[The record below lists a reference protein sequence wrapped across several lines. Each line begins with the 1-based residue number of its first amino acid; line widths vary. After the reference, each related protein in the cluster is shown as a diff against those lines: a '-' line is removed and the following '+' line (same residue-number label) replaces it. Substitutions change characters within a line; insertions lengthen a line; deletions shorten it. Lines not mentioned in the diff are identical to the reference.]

1 MSEANSETLLQ
12 IAKVLKSNGTE
23 GGLLLGFRDISPE
36 DIDLKEPVFIYFD
49 GLPVP
54 FFIESFQRKGND
66 KAIVHLTDIRSLDE
80 AEEVVG
86 SAVYAEEDTI
96 EGYEDDGE
104 MSLEDFIGW
113 IIFNRDVRVG
123 EVVDYE
129 DIPGNPC
136 LYVDTENGQ
145 AMIPLHEDFI
155 LSVNPESGE
164 MSMDL
169 PDGLV

>member
-23 GGLLLGFRDISPE
+23 GGLLLGFRDVSPE
-36 DIDLKEPVFIYFD
+36 DIDLKEPVFIHFD

-54 FFIESFQRKGND
+54 FFIESFTRKGRD
-66 KAIVHLTDIRSLDE
+66 KAIVRLTDIGNLSE

-86 SAVYAEEDTI
+86 CAVYAEEDTVAD
-96 EGYEDDGE
+96 YEDDGE
-104 MSLEDFIGW
+104 MSLGDLVGW
-113 IIFNRDVRVG
+113 MILNREAQVG

-136 LYVDTENGQ
+136 LYVETENGQ
-145 AMIPLHEDFI
+145 VMIPLHEDFI
-155 LSVNPESGE
+155 LSVDPESGE

>member
-1 MSEANSETLLQ
+1 MSEASSDSLLQ

-36 DIDLKEPVFIYFD
+36 DIDIEEPVYIYFD

-66 KAIVHLTDIRSLDE
+66 KAIAHLTDICSLAD

-86 SAVYAEEDTI
+86 RPVFAEEDTVD
-96 EGYEDDGE
+96 GYEDDDD
-104 MSLEDFIGW
+104 MSLEDFVGW
-113 IIFNRDVRVG
+113 TIFNRDTKVG

-136 LYVDTENGQ
+136 LYIDTKNGQ

-155 LSVNPESGE
+155 LSVNPETGE

>member
-1 MSEANSETLLQ
+1 MLQ

-23 GGLLLGFRDISPE
+23 GGLLFGFRDISPE

-54 FFIESFQRKGND
+54 FFIESFSRKGND
-66 KAIVHLTDIRSLDE
+66 KAIVRLTDIRSLQE

-86 SAVYAEEDTI
+86 RAVYAEEDTI

-113 IIFNRDVRVG
+113 TIFNRDVRIG

-136 LYVDTENGQ
+136 LYIDTENGQ

-155 LSVNPESGE
+155 LSVNPETGE

>member
-96 EGYEDDGE
+96 KGYEDDGE

-155 LSVNPESGE
+155 LSVDPESGE

>member
-1 MSEANSETLLQ
+1 MNSESFKTGLQ
-12 IAKVLKSNGTE
+12 IAKVLKSDGTD
-23 GGLLLGFRDISPE
+23 GGMLWGFRNVLPE
-36 DIDLKEPVFIYFD
+36 DLTLTEPVFIHFD

-54 FFIESFQRKGND
+54 FFIESFNRKGRD
-66 KAIVHLTDIRSLDE
+66 KAIVRLTDINSLAD
-80 AEEVVG
+80 AEEIVG
-86 SAVYAEEDTI
+86 RIVYAEEDTV

-104 MSLEDFIGW
+104 MSLEDFVGW
-113 IIFNRDVRVG
+113 TIFNRDVHVG

-155 LSVNPESGE
+155 LSVDLESRE

>member
-1 MSEANSETLLQ
+1 MSEADSERLLQ

-23 GGLLLGFRDISPE
+23 GGLLLGFRDVAPE
-36 DIDLKEPVFIYFD
+36 DIDLKEPVFIHFD

-54 FFIESFQRKGND
+54 FFFESFNRKGND
-66 KAIVHLTDIRSLDE
+66 KAVVRLTDIRSLAE

-86 SAVYAEEDTI
+86 RAVYAMEDTVT
-96 EGYEDDGE
+96 GYEDDGE

-113 IIFNRDVRVG
+113 KIWNRDAKVG
-123 EVVDYE
+123 EVTDYE

-136 LYVDTENGQ
+136 LYVETEDGQ

-155 LSVNPESGE
+155 LSVDPEAGE
-164 MSMDL
+164 MVMDL
-169 PDGLV
+169 PDGLL

>member
-1 MSEANSETLLQ
+1 MSEASSDSLLQ

-23 GGLLLGFRDISPE
+23 GGLLLGFRDVSPE
-36 DIDLKEPVFIYFD
+36 DIDLKEPVFIHFD

-54 FFIESFQRKGND
+54 FFFESFQRKGND

-113 IIFNRDVRVG
+113 TIFNRDVRVG

-155 LSVNPESGE
+155 LSVDPESGE

>member
-1 MSEANSETLLQ
+1 MSEADSERLLQ

-23 GGLLLGFRDISPE
+23 GGLLLGFRDIAPE
-36 DIDLKEPVFIYFD
+36 DIDLKEPVFIHYD

-54 FFIESFQRKGND
+54 FFIESFTRKGND
-66 KAIVHLTDIRSLDE
+66 KAIVRLTDISSLAD

-86 SAVYAEEDTI
+86 RAVYAWEDTLA
-96 EGYEDDGE
+96 EYEDDGE
-104 MSLEDFIGW
+104 MSLDDFIGW
-113 IIFNRDVRVG
+113 IIWNRDSKAG
-123 EVVDYE
+123 EVADYE

-155 LSVNPESGE
+155 LSVNPETRE
-164 MSMDL
+164 MVMDL
-169 PDGLV
+169 PDGLL

>member
-12 IAKVLKSNGTE
+12 IAKVLKSNGTD
-23 GGLLLGFRDISPE
+23 GGLLFGFRDIAPE
-36 DIDLKEPVFIYFD
+36 DIDVKEPVFIYFD

-54 FFIESFQRKGND
+54 FFIESFRRKGND
-66 KAIVHLTDIRSLDE
+66 KAIVHLTDIFSLTD
-80 AEEVVG
+80 AEEIVG
-86 SAVYAEEDTI
+86 RAVYAEEDTI

-113 IIFNRDVRVG
+113 TIFNRDVRVG

-145 AMIPLHEDFI
+145 VMIPLHEDFI
-155 LSVNPESGE
+155 LSVDPESGE

>member
-23 GGLLLGFRDISPE
+23 GGLLFGFRDVLPE
-36 DIDLKEPVFIYFD
+36 DIDLKEPVFIHFD

-54 FFIESFQRKGND
+54 FFIESFNRKGRD
-66 KAIVHLTDIRSLDE
+66 KAIVRLTDINSLAD

-86 SAVYAEEDTI
+86 RAVYAEEDTV

-104 MSLEDFIGW
+104 MSLGDFIGW
-113 IIFNRDVRVG
+113 TIFNRDVKVG
-123 EVVDYE
+123 EVTDYE

-155 LSVNPESGE
+155 LSVNPETAE
-164 MSMDL
+164 ISMDL

>member
-23 GGLLLGFRDISPE
+23 GGLLFGFRDISPE

-54 FFIESFQRKGND
+54 FFIESFSRKGND
-66 KAIVHLTDIRSLDE
+66 KAIVRLTDIRSLQE

-86 SAVYAEEDTI
+86 RAVYAEEDTI

-113 IIFNRDVRVG
+113 TIFNRDVRIG

-136 LYVDTENGQ
+136 LYIDTENGQ

-155 LSVNPESGE
+155 LSVNPETGE

>member
-1 MSEANSETLLQ
+1 MSEADSERLLQ

-23 GGLLLGFRDISPE
+23 GGLLLGFRDVAPE
-36 DIDLKEPVFIYFD
+36 DIDFKEPVFIHFD

-54 FFIESFQRKGND
+54 FFIESFNRKGND
-66 KAIVHLTDIRSLDE
+66 KAVVRLTDIRSLAE

-86 SAVYAEEDTI
+86 RAVYAMEETVT
-96 EGYEDDGE
+96 GYEDDGE

-113 IIFNRDVRVG
+113 TIWNRDAKVG
-123 EVVDYE
+123 GVIDYE

-136 LYVDTENGQ
+136 LYVETEDGQ

-155 LSVNPESGE
+155 LSVNPEAGE
-164 MSMDL
+164 MVMDL
-169 PDGLV
+169 PDGLL